1 MNVAPTPTSKPPN
14 NQAQNVLTATS
25 EVEVEYERVVAD
37 SDELEEE
44 LEEHEWGTAEDIEI
58 EQAMKKIDE
67 WKKKYREIEERKFNI
82 QKKTKSFKL
91 DTTKLEKAT
100 SYVNKLGS
108 RLENAIAVIKF
119 EDGERGLFSD
129 NRSKTASVK
138 LPCFAGLDEEDY
150 SQFEKD
156 IKKAFVAYRVRKD
169 DQIKKLREVVKG
181 NARKVIPST
190 MKNID
195 EAFKILKNIFED
207 PSRLMNAKR
216 NIIFN
221 LGNYP

>member
-82 QKKTKSFKL
+82 QKKTK
-91 DTTKLEKAT
+91 TR
-100 SYVNKLGS
+100 YNGS
-108 RLENAIAVIKF
+108 
-119 EDGERGLFSD
+119 
-129 NRSKTASVK
+129 SKT
-138 LPCFAGLDEEDY
+138 E
-150 SQFEKD
+150 
-156 IKKAFVAYRVRKD
+156 I
-169 DQIKKLREVVKG
+169 
-181 NARKVIPST
+181 
-190 MKNID
+190 
-195 EAFKILKNIFED
+195 
-207 PSRLMNAKR
+207 
-216 NIIFN
+216 
-221 LGNYP
+221 